1 MAFNSNFIPHVEY
14 LFFMEKEFPA
24 SIWVMVKGASLFVGV
39 DVRIN
44 QPGFLT
50 INVNISLIDADLVV
64 AYRLNLGALENQT
77 RLKGIQDVEVKISFF
92 ILGNC
97 LAAHGLILT
106 QIASQAFPQS
116 ITILVPYPILNQ
128 SQLFLKGGS

>member
-1 MAFNSNFIPHVEY
+1 
-14 LFFMEKEFPA
+14 MEKEFPA
-24 SIWVMVKGASLFVGV
+24 SIWVVVKGAGLFVGV
-39 DVRIN
+39 DVGIN

-77 RLKGIQDVEVKISFF
+77 RLIGIQDLEVKIGLF

-97 LAAHGLILT
+97 LAAHGPILT
-106 QIASQAFPQS
+106 QIAFQAFLQS
-116 ITILVPYPILNQ
+116 ITIRVPYPVLYQ
-128 SQLFLKGGS
+128 SQWFL